1 MHTSFK
7 DNCTQCR
14 AIVCLR
20 FSIFLY
26 FSTTAQLLRPRTRM
40 HTAFPELLDSVA
52 DRISKQ
58 YIHLGLEL
66 GFTVE
71 RMEQLR
77 MSNRI
82 NTLEIIR
89 SMLQEWME
97 KNKEEA
103 RHTIGWLATAL
114 LNARC
119 DVTCL
124 VEWQDIIERQ
134 QRQEPA
140 PTHRRKCVLQ

>member
-1 MHTSFK
+1 MFVSFHNK
-7 DNCTQCR
+7 KNP
-14 AIVCLR
+14 
-20 FSIFLY
+20 FSY
-26 FSTTAQLLRPRTRM
+26 NSTIAQQLRPRTRM
-40 HTAFPELLDSVA
+40 QTTFPELLDSVA

-58 YIHLGLEL
+58 YIQLGLEL
-66 GFTVE
+66 GLTLE

-89 SMLQEWME
+89 AMLQEWME
-97 KNKEEA
+97 KNKGEN

-114 LNARC
+114 LNSRC

-124 VEWQDIIERQ
+124 VEWQDIIDTRQ
-134 QRQEPA
+134 IQVPTPA
-140 PTHRRKCVLQ
+140 AAPRRRCVLQ

>member
-1 MHTSFK
+1 MELF
-7 DNCTQCR
+7 
-14 AIVCLR
+14 VCVLLG
-20 FSIFLY
+20 FLSY
-26 FSTTAQLLRPRTRM
+26 TTTTAQQLRPRTRM
-40 HTAFPELLDSVA
+40 QTAFPELLDSVA

-58 YIHLGLEL
+58 YIQLGLEL

-71 RMEQLR
+71 RIEQLR

-89 SMLQEWME
+89 AMLQEWMKKNQTE
-97 KNKEEA
+97 K

-124 VEWQDIIERQ
+124 VEWQDIIDRQ
-134 QRQEPA
+134 SRKEGESVIR
-140 PTHRRKCVLQ
+140 HKCVLQ